1 MRGWKNLRKKVV
13 VNMTISELLDSI
25 KSLDLVLPEFQREY
39 VWEKEQAK
47 QLLVSLFKGYPTG
60 SLLFW
65 KTDNPPE
72 IKNMEIP
79 KDKIGTT
86 QVILDGQ
93 QRLTTLYLLIK
104 NAIPPYYK
112 EYEIKNDPRNLYFNM
127 ETGEFQYYQVTRMKG
142 NPVWVAVTDCFSPD
156 SKIDVFRIAQE
167 KEPTKDSQFEL
178 ANVLNDSLTHLRNI
192 SYKEY
197 PIQIV
202 PMNASI
208 DEAIDVFDRVN
219 SLGTKLS
226 DAELALAHICGKW
239 PQARRVIKEKI
250 EELKQKNFTFE
261 LNFMVRALTGVVKGR
276 AIFDR
281 IHKSSQEE
289 LLDGWRRLTKVLD
302 YLINILPQH
311 GYIHSTADLNTT
323 NVLVPLVVYL
333 ANNDNKFHNQK
344 EMNQFIHWIYAA
356 HTWSRYTSQT
366 DQRLDHDVSIVL
378 RSDDPCRD
386 LIDAIIDQRGRI
398 EVKPND
404 LEGRWIQ
411 DPLYRMT
418 YILCKANKAIDWFNG
433 CKLEDTFGQ
442 AYQIHSHHI
451 FPVSLL
457 YSEGGYSS
465 DNHIHKKIVNEIA
478 NRAFLTSESN
488 LHLSNKEPK
497 IYLREIEGKYP
508 GALEKQFIPT
518 DPALWELDRYEDFL
532 VKRREL
538 IANAINAFMS
548 SLLREMPLK
557 KEETLEDYLAHGED
571 ATVEFKSTFRWD
583 LNTEQVNPVLQKAV
597 AKSIAGFL
605 NTQGG
610 VLLIGVSDDG
620 SIIGIENDI
629 NSLKRRDRD
638 GFQQALTQAITK
650 YLGAEFCRYI
660 QISFSEKDKKT
671 VCIVKVESGPKPV
684 FLEDRTGK
692 EFYIRLGN
700 TTRSLDIE
708 KAHEY
713 IGMNW

>member
-1 MRGWKNLRKKVV
+1 
-13 VNMTISELLDSI
+13 MTIHELLDSI
-25 KSLDLVLPEFQREY
+25 KSMDLVLPEFQREY

-65 KTDNPPE
+65 KTDHPPE

-79 KDKIGTT
+79 VGKIGTT

-112 EYEIKNDPRNLYFNM
+112 EHEIKNDPRNLYFNM
-127 ETGEFQYYQVTRMKG
+127 ETGEFQYYQVTRMKN
-142 NPVWVAVTDCFSPD
+142 NPVWVAVITCFSPD
-156 SKIDVFRIAQE
+156 FKIDVFRIAQE
-167 KEPTKDSQFEL
+167 KTSLKDDQFEL
-178 ANVLNDSLTHLRNI
+178 ANVLNENLTHLRNI
-192 SYKEY
+192 LHKEY

-202 PMNASI
+202 PMSASI

-239 PQARRVIKEKI
+239 PQARRTIKEKI
-250 EELKQKNFTFE
+250 EQLKRKKYNFE

-281 IHKSSQEE
+281 IHESDKEE
-289 LLDGWRRLTKVLD
+289 LMDGWKRLTKVLD
-302 YLINILPQH
+302 YLVNILPQH
-311 GYIHSTADLNTT
+311 GYIHSTEDLNTT

-333 ANNDNKFHNQK
+333 ANNDSKFPNQK
-344 EMNQFIHWIYAA
+344 EMNKFIHWIYVA

-386 LIDAIIDQRGRI
+386 LVNAIIDQRGRI

-418 YILCKANKAIDWFNG
+418 YILCRANKAIDWFNG
-433 CKLEDTFGQ
+433 CKLDDTFGQ

-457 YSEGGYSS
+457 YSEGRYSS
-465 DNHIHKKIVNEIA
+465 ENHIHKKIVNEIA

-488 LHLSNKEPK
+488 LHISNKEPK
-497 IYLREIEGKYP
+497 VYLMEIEEKYP
-508 GALEKQFIPT
+508 GALEKQFIPM

-532 VKRREL
+532 AKRREL
-538 IANAINAFMS
+538 IASAINEFMR
-548 SLLREMPLK
+548 SLLYETPQK
-557 KEETLEDYLAHGED
+557 KEVTLDDYIEHGED
-571 ATVEFKSTFRWD
+571 ATVEFKSSFRWD
-583 LNTEQVNPVLQKAV
+583 LNTEQVNSALQKAV

-638 GFQQALTQAITK
+638 GFQQALTQSVAK
-650 YLGAEFCRYI
+650 YLGEEFCRYI
-660 QISFSEKDKKT
+660 HISFAERDGKT
-671 VCIVKVESGPKPV
+671 VCLVKVESSPRPV
-684 FLEDRTGK
+684 FLEDRSEK

-708 KAHEY
+708 KSHEY
-713 IGMNW
+713 IGMNWS